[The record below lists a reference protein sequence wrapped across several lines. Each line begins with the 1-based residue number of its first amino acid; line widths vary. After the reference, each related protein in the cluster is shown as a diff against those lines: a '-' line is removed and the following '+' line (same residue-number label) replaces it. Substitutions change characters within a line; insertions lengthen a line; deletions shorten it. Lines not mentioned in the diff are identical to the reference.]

1 MNNRGGGGG
10 DEGSSR
16 IPRIW
21 EYVYRGAI
29 ERCNLVFFFPL
40 LFFSFFFFFQEQIC
54 EIERE
59 GEGKNW
65 RSETRV
71 RDTPHFSRECINLN
85 TREGGK
91 FLVLEIKKSRKKVG
105 STFPNET
112 NS

>member
-1 MNNRGGGGG
+1 MKGVVEFLVSGNMC
-10 DEGSSR
+10 
-16 IPRIW
+16 
-21 EYVYRGAI
+21 I
-29 ERCNLVFFFPL
+29 EERSNVVICFFLPSPL
-40 LFFSFFFFFQEQIC
+40 LFFLFFFQEQIC

-59 GEGKNW
+59 GEEKNW

>member
-1 MNNRGGGGG
+1 MKGVVEFLVSGNMCIEERSNVV
-10 DEGSSR
+10 
-16 IPRIW
+16 IW
-21 EYVYRGAI
+21 
-29 ERCNLVFFFPL
+29 
-40 LFFSFFFFFQEQIC
+40 FFSSLSSSLLSFFFFQEQIC

-59 GEGKNW
+59 GEEKNW

-85 TREGGK
+85 TGEGGK

>member
-1 MNNRGGGGG
+1 MKGVVEFLVSGNMCIEERSNVV
-10 DEGSSR
+10 
-16 IPRIW
+16 IW
-21 EYVYRGAI
+21 
-29 ERCNLVFFFPL
+29 
-40 LFFSFFFFFQEQIC
+40 FFSSLSSSLLSFFFQEQIC

-59 GEGKNW
+59 GEEKNW

-91 FLVLEIKKSRKKVG
+91 FLVLEIKKSREKVG

>member
-1 MNNRGGGGG
+1 MKGVVEFLVSGNMCIEERSNVV
-10 DEGSSR
+10 
-16 IPRIW
+16 IW
-21 EYVYRGAI
+21 
-29 ERCNLVFFFPL
+29 
-40 LFFSFFFFFQEQIC
+40 FFSSLSSSFLSFFFFQEQIC

-59 GEGKNW
+59 GGEKNW